1 MKIPENITSMFNR
14 AEELIDDLMK
24 EYKKCIESD
33 NISEKAKNITHEII
47 EKYRNILDHSFRI
60 YWDKKYSCLCKDEYV
75 PVYFPI
81 YEKSSSFENRLE
93 RQKMKNLKS
102 QDPDM
107 YNFLL
112 NRQVF
117 TNKKYQWLFDLSRMA
132 GKGKHERFSEQVRK
146 NFNIHLI
153 ESFGGKMSWAEDLGK
168 TRETD
173 DVKDKMVDE
182 MIQRAK
188 KDPSISHKIRKSV
201 SFRLKD
207 DERDAITFLEATR
220 TNMFFLISEFFEL
233 I

>member
-1 MKIPENITSMFNR
+1 MKIPESITSMFNR
-14 AEELIDDLMK
+14 AEELIGDLMK
-24 EYKKCIESD
+24 EYKKCIESG

-60 YWDKKYSCLCKDEYV
+60 YWDKKYLCLYKDEHV

-81 YEKSSSFENRLE
+81 YEKRSSFENRLE
-93 RQKMKNLKS
+93 WQKMKNLKNK
-102 QDPDM
+102 DPHM
-107 YNFLL
+107 YDFLL
-112 NRQVF
+112 NHQVF
-117 TNKKYQWLFDLSRMA
+117 TNKKYQWLFDLSRMV

-146 NFNIHLI
+146 DFNIHLI

-168 TRETD
+168 IREID
-173 DVKDKMVDE
+173 DVKDKMIDE

-188 KDPSISHKIRKSV
+188 INPSISHKIRKSV

-220 TNMFFLISEFFEL
+220 TKMFSLISEFFEL